1 MQTMIQI
8 VTYKI
13 EKGTNV
19 GIADAL
25 GVRLVALGESIQKSQ
40 DIIGC
45 YLVYLEITEFQTE
58 PVNDWLVGPNRIFFF
73 EWALW

>member
-19 GIADAL
+19 GIADTL
-25 GVRLVALGESIQKSQ
+25 GVGLVALGESIQEPQ
-40 DIIGC
+40 DII
-45 YLVYLEITEFQTE
+45 
-58 PVNDWLVGPNRIFFF
+58 R
-73 EWALW
+73 